1 MSHRTSVGPT
11 RRDLFLALAASG
23 VGTEVFQRA
32 LAVEAEKVDALTPE
46 ALASAEWIAGLELS
60 EGERKTVAATLT
72 RWGRGFRKLHAVKL
86 DNDVPPALAF
96 DPAPFLPPGA
106 RAGTVGL
113 SGKSEPEKPVEEEAL
128 AFLPVTMLAGL
139 IRTKKLSSTDLTKL
153 YLKRLKEYDPVLS
166 CVVTLTEATALEQA
180 ARADK
185 EIAAG
190 RYRGPLHG
198 IPWGAKDLIAYPG
211 YPTTWGAEAYKDQ
224 KLEVKA
230 TVAKRLEDAGAVL
243 VAKLSL
249 GGLANGDRWFGDR
262 QTKNPWSKGGG
273 SSGSSAGSASAT
285 AAGLVG
291 FSLGSETLGSI
302 VSPCRVCG
310 TTGLRPTFGRVSRH
324 GCMTLCWSMD
334 KIGPIARSIEDCALV
349 FGAIHGR
356 DGLDASAVDR
366 PFTWPH
372 ARDTKTLKVGFVK
385 GSLRDQ
391 DSKVLRDKIGV
402 ELVPIELP
410 SKYLL
415 DELTVILYAE
425 AAAAFDELTR
435 KGKPIPATWK
445 NSFRAGQLIPAVDY
459 LRANRIRTLL
469 MREMA
474 ATMAKIDLYVGGQDL
489 LLANLTGHPTIVLPN
504 GFAKRGGNEVPHS
517 ITFTG
522 QLFGEAELLAVGHA
536 FQRATDFHS
545 RRPKLEKS
553 KKE

>member
-11 RRDLFLALAASG
+11 RRDLFLALAAAG

-32 LAVEAEKVDALTPE
+32 LAAEADKAESLTPE
-46 ALASAEWIAGLELS
+46 ALANAEWIAGLELS
-60 EGERKTVAATLT
+60 EADRKTVAATLT
-72 RWGRGFRKLHAVKL
+72 RWGRGFRKLHAVML
-86 DNDVPPALAF
+86 ENDVPPALAF
-96 DPAPFLPPGA
+96 DPAPFLPTGT
-106 RAGTVGL
+106 RAGTVALTVKG
-113 SGKSEPEKPVEEEAL
+113 GPKKPEGEEEL
-128 AFLPVTMLAGL
+128 AFLPVTALAGL
-139 IRTKKLSSTDLTKL
+139 IRTKKITSTDLTKL

-249 GGLANGDRWFGDR
+249 GALANGDRWFGDR
-262 QTKNPWSKGGG
+262 QTKSPWSKGSG

-334 KIGPIARSIEDCALV
+334 KIGPITRSIEDCALV
-349 FGAIHGR
+349 FGAIQGR

-372 ARDTKTLKVGFVK
+372 ARDPKTLKVGFLK

-391 DSKVLRDKIGV
+391 DSKVLRDKVGV

-415 DELTVILYAE
+415 EELTVILYAE

-445 NSFRAGQLIPAVDY
+445 SSFRAGQLIPAVDY

-536 FQRATDFHS
+536 FQQATDFHS
-545 RRPKLEKS
+545 RRPAMEKA